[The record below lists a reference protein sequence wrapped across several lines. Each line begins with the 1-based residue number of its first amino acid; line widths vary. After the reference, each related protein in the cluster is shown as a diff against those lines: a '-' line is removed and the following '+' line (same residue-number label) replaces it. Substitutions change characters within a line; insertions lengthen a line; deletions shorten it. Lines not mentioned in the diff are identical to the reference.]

1 MQIDKDELLNQ
12 AKDLLKEEVT
22 QIAYDTW
29 FRSLEIV
36 EMTDTNI
43 VLRTTSP
50 YNQELLEARYADLIL
65 NTFKYIGI
73 SIPPTAFPNV
83 ITTMEAKQ
91 WALHA
96 PAKLK

>member
-12 AKDLLKEEVT
+12 AKELLKEEVT

-50 YNQELLEARYADLIL
+50 HNQELLEARYADLIL
-65 NTFKYIGI
+65 NTFKYITNRERTI
-73 SIPPTAFPNV
+73 SIVSPKESKEV
-83 ITTMEAKQ
+83 SI
-91 WALHA
+91 
-96 PAKLK
+96 